1 MHKQNVLLVLT
12 GDDRGL
18 SAPIDLGNV
27 RAQESPLSRTD
38 INGGIEAIRVPLV
51 TAVNFI
57 ADLLR
62 REETAFPDLV
72 PSSIERGLCPGC
84 SFPHGSSPDDEF
96 ADMTLQI
103 AAQNGVSNV
112 VEAQSALERIQARER
127 GETHLELVPDFFS
140 SYCK

>member
-1 MHKQNVLLVLT
+1 M
-12 GDDRGL
+12 
-18 SAPIDLGNV
+18 
-27 RAQESPLSRTD
+27 
-38 INGGIEAIRVPLV
+38 